1 MDRPFSS
8 PSGRQD
14 APLSFICYT
23 VAAHAYVLNDATART
38 CGEQDAPL
46 SFICYTVAALAF
58 LFFIAPIR
66 DLAAGTARAWRR
78 AGRAL
83 GFLRDTAALHAT

>member
-8 PSGRQD
+8 PSGR
-14 APLSFICYT
+14 
-23 VAAHAYVLNDATART
+23 
-38 CGEQDAPL
+38 QDAPL

-66 DLAAGTARAWRR
+66 DFPRR
-78 AGRAL
+78 
-83 GFLRDTAALHAT
+83 

>member
-8 PSGRQD
+8 PSGR
-14 APLSFICYT
+14 
-23 VAAHAYVLNDATART
+23 
-38 CGEQDAPL
+38 QDAPL

-66 DLAAGTARAWRR
+66 DLAAGTARRLAARVARNYVAIDTTARHGSGHCPTTRR
-78 AGRAL
+78 HINKKG
-83 GFLRDTAALHAT
+83 TA